1 MSSGHFSFH
10 SLQYSHAEFLHRACQ
25 EIAAE
30 MPITPYLNGR
40 TFAPETLKLM
50 GAAFEDACR
59 TLKID
64 GDSPMRVMVAQTII
78 SLVEAGATAAD
89 RLVPMAI
96 AEIKGSPE

>member
-1 MSSGHFSFH
+1 
-10 SLQYSHAEFLHRACQ
+10 
-25 EIAAE
+25 

-59 TLKID
+59 MLKID
-64 GDSPMRVMVAQTII
+64 AESPMRVMVAQTII

-89 RLVPMAI
+89 RLVPTAI
-96 AEIKGSPE
+96 AEIKGSSE